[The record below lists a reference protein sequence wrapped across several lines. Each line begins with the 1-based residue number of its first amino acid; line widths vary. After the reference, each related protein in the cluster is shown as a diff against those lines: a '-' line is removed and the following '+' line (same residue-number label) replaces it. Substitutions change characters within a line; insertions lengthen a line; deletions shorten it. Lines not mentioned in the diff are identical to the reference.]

1 MVLFTRMGQK
11 TNKRHVRLITPLYVI
26 NIIFQAFISLISPAV
41 LLFFVAWLLDRYTS
55 VGGWIYAVCIIFGVI
70 CGFSSMISFIIKA
83 SRALEALEK
92 QNSTSERK

>member
-1 MVLFTRMGQK
+1 M
-11 TNKRHVRLITPLYVI
+11 I